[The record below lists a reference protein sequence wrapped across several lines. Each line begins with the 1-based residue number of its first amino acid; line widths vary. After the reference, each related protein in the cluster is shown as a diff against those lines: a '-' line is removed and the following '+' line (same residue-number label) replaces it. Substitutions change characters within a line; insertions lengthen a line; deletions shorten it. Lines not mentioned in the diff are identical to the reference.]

1 MLCFIMALKSPA
13 ASANWSAVERVFE
26 QTLTSVCSQTDPDF
40 RVIVVCNQLPRL
52 QRPPHASVRFLLR
65 DLPVPSKKT
74 TMLDKWTKLAHG
86 LVVAGEFAPDFV
98 MLMDADDLVSN
109 QLSAFANRNRQ
120 SNGWIFKRGY
130 YWSYGSR
137 FAKLS
142 NDFNCGTNAIVNSRY
157 IRFPKTVDER
167 SRLDCIILKNGHTT
181 IEAAMR
187 HQGTPLDPLPFPGAV
202 YVAEHGDND
211 TTLSA
216 DTPRLKRFRSRVRA
230 ISNSLSNI
238 KQQRFITDSLRREFG
253 LPRNA

>member
-13 ASANWSAVERVFE
+13 ASADWSVVERLFE

-40 RVIVVCNQLPRL
+40 RVIVVCNQVPQL
-52 QRPPHASVRFLLR
+52 QRPPHASVRFLVR

-74 TMLDKWTKLAHG
+74 TMLDKWAKLAHG
-86 LVVAGEFAPDFV
+86 LVVAGELAPDFV

-120 SNGWIFKRGY
+120 SNGWIVKTGY

-137 FAKLS
+137 FARLS

-157 IRFPKTVDER
+157 IRFPTTVDER

-187 HQGTPLDPLPFPGAV
+187 QQGTPLDPLPFPGAIW
-202 YVAEHGDND
+202 VADHGDNW

-216 DTPRLKRFRSRVRA
+216 DAPPPKRFRSHVRA
-230 ISNSLSNI
+230 ILNSLSNVR
-238 KQQRFITDSLRREFG
+238 QQRFITASLRREFS
-253 LPRNA
+253 LPRIA